1 MTRDELMDIHKEY
14 ADTLKEIIRL
24 ESQIARLEKKADDLE
39 KRMDALG
46 EDSCLHLDDAL
57 ANVRKLKEE
66 RGHLNI
72 LSGTPADY

>member
-1 MTRDELMDIHKEY
+1 MTRDELMGIHKEY

-39 KRMDALG
+39 KRMDDAFN
-46 EDSCLHLDDAL
+46 EDGT
-57 ANVRKLKEE
+57 EE
-66 RGHLNI
+66 RGLLNV

>member
-1 MTRDELMDIHKEY
+1 MTRDELMGIHKEY

-39 KRMDALG
+39 KRMDAL
-46 EDSCLHLDDAL
+46 DDDVL
-57 ANVRKLKEE
+57 ANVKKLKEE